1 MGLIELIFHIK
12 NGFFC
17 PECGE
22 EIGFDKVKEDLEKI
36 MKEMK
41 INKKSE
47 EEIDA
52 VKMVYFNKIAT
63 CSKCNGKMREII
75 SIKNE
80 GNINKLTIYNT
91 DISPKDFDELKA
103 LIARQN
109 ILDYDSDKYID
120 PDLKEELEI
129 KARLQNKNYTS
140 PSLEK

>member
-63 CSKCNGKMREII
+63 CPKCNGKKKKTTKEFISESERIFGKGAII
-75 SIKNE
+75 YSKTN
-80 GNINKLTIYNT
+80 
-91 DISPKDFDELKA
+91 
-103 LIARQN
+103 
-109 ILDYDSDKYID
+109 
-120 PDLKEELEI
+120 
-129 KARLQNKNYTS
+129 
-140 PSLEK
+140 